1 MPTRAAPRLE
11 NPEQAVL
18 EANRQFYRAFAALEI
33 EKMDEIWLHEDWV
46 KCVHPGWE
54 LIIGWDGVSDS
65 WRRIFENTGGMRVS
79 ARDVQIRVLGDISW
93 VSCTENLAIF
103 LDSSSAPV
111 TATTTATNLFFRVG
125 SDWRMVHH
133 HASPT
138 PASELIASSETIQ

>member
-1 MPTRAAPRLE
+1 MEPFTVDDEL
-11 NPEQAVL
+11 AVA
-18 EANRQFYRAFAALEI
+18 EANERFYVALEGGDV
-33 EKMDEIWLHEDWV
+33 EAMEAIWLHEDWV

-54 LIIGWDGVSDS
+54 LIIGWEGVSDS

-138 PASELIASSETIQ
+138 PASELIASSDTIQ

>member
-1 MPTRAAPRLE
+1 MGDEKELQRL
-11 NPEQAVL
+11 NL
-18 EANRQFYRAFAALEI
+18 LFYRCLETLDM
-33 EKMDEIWLHEDWV
+33 ECMEGIWLHEDWV

-54 LIIGWDGVSDS
+54 LIIGWEGVSDS

-138 PASELIASSETIQ
+138 PASELIASSDTIQ

>member
-1 MPTRAAPRLE
+1 MELIPVDDEL
-11 NPEQAVL
+11 AVA
-18 EANRQFYRAFAALEI
+18 EANERFYTALEDGDLQAM
-33 EKMDEIWLHEDWV
+33 EAIWLHEDWV

-138 PASELIASSETIQ
+138 PASELIASSDTIQ